1 VHGGSRHRKQGKGGS
16 APANFDGGNVPPGAP
31 LRTSSRGRQGGA
43 LRGAIGGEW
52 GAEGGEGGDGGGGG
66 RPFYAQGGRDWG
78 GSSIGQGWVLG
89 GGVARGEGPAPTD
102 GRCPGR

>member
-78 GSSIGQGWVLG
+78 GPVLG
-89 GGVARGEGPAPTD
+89 RGG
-102 GRCPGR
+102 C